1 MNKHTPTPW
10 QANKSQVEANSS
22 LVEIRGP
29 NDAYS
34 VTRDVSAANATFIIK
49 AVNHHEELTEAL
61 SGMMFA
67 LRATGYCLSEGHCS
81 EYDAAEKVLN
91 KLKK

>member
-10 QANKSQVEANSS
+10 QANKSEVEANSS

-34 VTRDVSAANATFIIK
+34 VTRDVSAANAVFICR
-49 AVNHHEELTEAL
+49 AVNHHEELVSLVASLVMLTKATDFQL
-61 SGMMFA
+61 PGVG
-67 LRATGYCLSEGHCS
+67 LRWAKEILAKLDSE
-81 EYDAAEKVLN
+81 K
-91 KLKK
+91 